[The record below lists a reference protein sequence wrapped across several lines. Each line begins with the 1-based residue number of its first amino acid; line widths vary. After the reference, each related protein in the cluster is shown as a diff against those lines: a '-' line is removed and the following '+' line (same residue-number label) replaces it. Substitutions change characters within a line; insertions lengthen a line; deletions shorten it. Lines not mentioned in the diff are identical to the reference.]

1 MPIKD
6 EWEYEQVRLLWRL
19 SSISY
24 TMYNEL
30 PWWPSCYFFAMCVF
44 WEQKCFRLLRFV
56 VLPNGSSQINPL
68 RTRVQSTS
76 FQRHPNP
83 FQAESQL
90 IAFKNEPHLPSPLG
104 SPGPQNLFVSEI
116 FVPSDQTQFNRP
128 LNPRNNSRSSKVISF
143 LWLTSCFNILAS
155 LATARS
161 ASCLWQNDRA
171 ELHVLEDKK

>member
-1 MPIKD
+1 MKF
-6 EWEYEQVRLLWRL
+6 EQVTVFLVQ
-19 SSISY
+19 Y
-24 TMYNEL
+24 TMYIIIMQL
-30 PWWPSCYFFAMCVF
+30 SPTCVVSQLLF
-44 WEQKCFRLLRFV
+44 LCNVRTLSAKRFGLLRFV

-68 RTRVQSTS
+68 RTPVQSRS

-90 IAFKNEPHLPSPLG
+90 IAFKNDPHLPSPLG

-143 LWLTSCFNILAS
+143 L
-155 LATARS
+155 
-161 ASCLWQNDRA
+161 
-171 ELHVLEDKK
+171 